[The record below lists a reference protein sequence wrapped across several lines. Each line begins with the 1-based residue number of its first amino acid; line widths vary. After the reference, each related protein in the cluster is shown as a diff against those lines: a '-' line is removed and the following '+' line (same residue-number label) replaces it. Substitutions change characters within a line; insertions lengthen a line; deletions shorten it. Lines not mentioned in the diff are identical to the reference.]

1 MDSGRSVGMLHPRT
15 HYSVFVPDTL
25 YCSWS
30 VCFWECAN
38 YRAGFCAKFLSI
50 SMASSSL
57 SSLLHG
63 LVYRVMVLDAEWVKE
78 FVAQGQEEQLIPHG
92 QRRRSSSLNLF
103 SISCFKVR
111 FHLTIDSVFVLVAAV
126 MRKLSSLHVVNRKTT
141 VNSTKSIIIRTGINT
156 EYVIN

>member
-1 MDSGRSVGMLHPRT
+1 
-15 HYSVFVPDTL
+15 
-25 YCSWS
+25 
-30 VCFWECAN
+30 
-38 YRAGFCAKFLSI
+38 
-50 SMASSSL
+50 MASSSL

-63 LVYRVMVLDAEWVKE
+63 LVYRVMVLDAEWVE

-103 SISCFKVR
+103 SISCFKLR
-111 FHLTIDSVFVLVAAV
+111 FHLAIDSVFVLVAAV